1 MVATAP
7 KASYQETEFG
17 YGQLFGIL
25 LRRLA
30 LDCRCPQPDCSR
42 SRLLSAAGGNPPT
55 SAPCS

>member
-25 LRRLA
+25 LRRWPWIAGA
-30 LDCRCPQPDCSR
+30 LSP
-42 SRLLSAAGGNPPT
+42 LTVAG
-55 SAPCS
+55 AV